1 VSETA
6 IRSERHGPVEVIVID
21 HPPVNALAQPLRAAL
36 LAAVE
41 AAEAD
46 PAVSAIVIHGAGRH
60 FVAGA
65 DIREFD
71 HEPRA
76 PLLND
81 VLLRIEAAAKPVIA
95 ALHGAVLGGGFELA
109 LACHYRLAA
118 PDVSFG
124 LPEIRLGLL
133 PGSGGT
139 QRLPRLIGAT
149 PALELMLSGDPID
162 LARARALDIVDGE
175 SGVLDLLELA
185 CGFAPTVEAADLEAR
200 RLCNRTVAGGTPDP
214 EWVARARAAAKR
226 KFPGVASVDAIIDC
240 VAAACSEP
248 FGTALALSRRRFEEC
263 RRSEASRA
271 LRHLF
276 FAEREPKSAA
286 APGAAAPPEATPRS
300 VRSVGVVGSGTMGA
314 GIAAN
319 LATAGF
325 SVTLVDSDERALAA
339 GMERVRGVLA
349 AGVERGRLDASAAA
363 AAGER
368 IRAARAIEALAA
380 ADLVIEA
387 VFESLPVKAELFA
400 QLGALCAP
408 GAVLATNTSTLDV
421 DAIASSSRR
430 ADAVVGMHFFSPAHI
445 MRLVEIVRGRDTSPD
460 VIETARSVARR
471 MGKLGIVVGNCF
483 GFVGNRMLY
492 AYGRENQLLLL
503 EGASPPQIDAAL
515 ESFGMAMGPNAV
527 GDLAGLDVGYRV
539 RRERKDLPDDPRYYR
554 VADLLVEAGRLGQKT
569 GRGAYLYPQGARHR
583 VSDPEVEAMIAA
595 EAGRLGIE
603 RRAISDE
610 DIRRRCLFALI
621 NEGAR
626 LLGEGIAAVPG
637 DIDAIWCNGYGFPR
651 FRGGPMFYADS
662 LGPAVVLDG
671 VHRFAETLGRRYWT
685 PAPLLEELV
694 RSGGTF
700 QAWRAGARR
709 EESGA

>member
-6 IRSERHGPVEVIVID
+6 IHSERRGRVEVIVID
-21 HPPVNALAQPLRAAL
+21 HPPVNALAQPMRAAL

-46 PAVSAIVIHGAGRH
+46 PAVRAIVIHGAGRH

-95 ALHGAVLGGGFELA
+95 ALHGSVLGGGFELA
-109 LACHYRLAA
+109 LACHYRVAA

-139 QRLPRLIGAT
+139 QRLPRLIGAA
-149 PALELMLSGDPID
+149 PALERMLSGDPVD
-162 LARARALDIVDGE
+162 PERARALDFVDGE
-175 SGVLDLLELA
+175 SGTLDLLEHA
-185 CGFAPTVEAADLEAR
+185 CRIAREVEAVDLEGR
-200 RLCNRTVAGGTPDP
+200 RLCNLAVPGGAPDP
-214 EWVARARAAAKR
+214 AWVTRERAAAKR
-226 KFPGVASVDAIIDC
+226 KFPGVAAVDAIIDC
-240 VAAACSEP
+240 VAAACGEP
-248 FGTALALSRRRFEEC
+248 FAT
-263 RRSEASRA
+263 
-271 LRHLF
+271 
-276 FAEREPKSAA
+276 
-286 APGAAAPPEATPRS
+286 APGAAARGDATPRS

-325 SVTLVDSDERALAA
+325 PVTLIDSDERALAA
-339 GMERVRGVLA
+339 GMQRVQGVLA
-349 AGVERGRLDASAAA
+349 SSVEKGRLDAAAAA

-368 IRAARAIEALAA
+368 IRAARGIEALAT

-387 VFESLPVKAELFA
+387 VFESLAVKQEVFA
-400 QLGALCAP
+400 QLGALCVP
-408 GAVLATNTSTLDV
+408 GAVLATNTSTLDI
-421 DAIASSSRR
+421 DAIATGSRR
-430 ADAVVGMHFFSPAHI
+430 AGAVVGMHFFSPAHI
-445 MRLVEIVRGRDTSPD
+445 MRLVEIVRGRNTSPD
-460 VIETARSVARR
+460 VIATARSVARR

-503 EGASPPQIDAAL
+503 EGATPTQIDAAL

-539 RRERKDLPDDPRYYR
+539 RRERKDLPDDPRYY
-554 VADLLVEAGRLGQKT
+554 
-569 GRGAYLYPQGARHR
+569 LYPQGARQR
-583 VSDPEVEAMIAA
+583 VSDPEVEALIAA
-595 EAGRLGIE
+595 EAQRLGIE
-603 RRAISDE
+603 RRAVSDGE
-610 DIRRRCLFALI
+610 ICRRCLFALI

-662 LGPAVVLDG
+662 LGLGVVLDG
-671 VHRFAETLGRRYWT
+671 VHRFAKTLGKKYWT
-685 PAPLLEELV
+685 PAPLLEELA
-694 RSGGTF
+694 RSGGSF

-709 EESGA
+709 EESGS

>member
-1 VSETA
+1 VGDTA
-6 IRSERHGPVEVIVID
+6 IHSERRGRVEVIVID
-21 HPPVNALAQPLRAAL
+21 HPPVNALAQPTRAAL

-41 AAEAD
+41 AAESNS
-46 PAVSAIVIHGAGRH
+46 AVCAIVIHGAGRH

-81 VLLRIEAAAKPVIA
+81 VLLRIEAVSKPVIA
-95 ALHGAVLGGGFELA
+95 ALHGSVLGGGFELA
-109 LACHYRLAA
+109 LACHYRVAA

-139 QRLPRLIGAT
+139 QRLPRLIGAA
-149 PALELMLSGDPID
+149 PALERMLSGDPIGIE
-162 LARARALDIVDGE
+162 RARVLDIVDGE
-175 SGVLDLLELA
+175 SGARDLLEHA
-185 CGFAPTVEAADLEAR
+185 CGLALEVAKVDLEGR
-200 RLCNRTVAGGTPDP
+200 RLCNRAVPGGAP
-214 EWVARARAAAKR
+214 EPAWVSRERAAAKR
-226 KFPGVASVDAIIDC
+226 KFPGVASVDAIIEC
-240 VAAACSEP
+240 VEAACRDS
-248 FGTALALSRRRFEEC
+248 FATALALSRRRFEEC
-263 RRSEASRA
+263 RASEASRA

-276 FAEREPKSAA
+276 FAEREAKSD
-286 APGAAAPPEATPRS
+286 ATPRN
-300 VRSVGVVGSGTMGA
+300 VRSVGVIGSGTMGA
-314 GIAAN
+314 GIAVN
-319 LATAGF
+319 LATAGLP
-325 SVTLVDSDERALAA
+325 VTLVDSDERALAA
-339 GMERVRGVLA
+339 GMERVRGVFA
-349 AGVERGRLDASAAA
+349 SSVEKRRLDAAAAA

-368 IRAARAIEALAA
+368 IRPARGMEALGA

-387 VFESLPVKAELFA
+387 VFESLTVKQEVFA

-408 GAVLATNTSTLDV
+408 GAVLATNTSTLDI
-421 DAIASSSRR
+421 DAIARPSGR

-445 MRLVEIVRGRDTSPD
+445 MRLVEIVRGRDTNPD
-460 VIETARSVARR
+460 VIATAQSVARR

-503 EGASPPQIDAAL
+503 EGASPTQIDAAL
-515 ESFGMAMGPNAV
+515 ENFGMAMGPNAV

-569 GRGAYLYPQGARHR
+569 GRGAYLYLEGARR
-583 VSDPEVEAMIAA
+583 RAPDPEVEAMITA

-603 RRAISDE
+603 RRTVADE
-610 DIRRRCLFALI
+610 EICRRCLFALI

-626 LLGEGIAAVPG
+626 LLGEGIAALPG

-662 LGPAVVLDG
+662 VGLGVVLDG
-671 VHRFAETLGRRYWT
+671 VYRFAETLGREYWK
-685 PAPLLEELV
+685 PAPLLEELA
-694 RSGGTF
+694 RGGGTF
-700 QAWRAGARR
+700 EAWRAGARR
-709 EESGA
+709 EESGS